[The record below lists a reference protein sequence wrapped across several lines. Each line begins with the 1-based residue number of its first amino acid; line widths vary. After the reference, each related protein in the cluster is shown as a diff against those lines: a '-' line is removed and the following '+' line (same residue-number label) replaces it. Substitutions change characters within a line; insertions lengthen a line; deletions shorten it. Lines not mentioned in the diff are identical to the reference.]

1 MNTISSLQ
9 VVRKL
14 LLSHP
19 CVWWEI
25 KNNLNRSHL
34 PQELIIQTTSP
45 THTRCQSATVDL
57 GEEIRERHQR
67 RCSGSVHFVGN
78 RVWEGIKAT
87 RKSAL
92 HLTSII
98 LFRNQVANHHSP

>member
-45 THTRCQSATVDL
+45 THSPCQSATVDL
-57 GEEIRERHQR
+57 GEEIRERQAPEEVLWLCAFCR
-67 RCSGSVHFVGN
+67 QWGVG
-78 RVWEGIKAT
+78 
-87 RKSAL
+87 
-92 HLTSII
+92 
-98 LFRNQVANHHSP
+98 RN